1 MSNIPEVWKI
11 MPKLFLTNIP
21 HDCSELQLRQWI
33 ESRGIETAAIRVVR
47 DIVAGVSPSFGYV
60 ELKDKTRVMDA
71 VSMLNG
77 KQIGSRTIQVQ
88 ATVSTI
94 DRRTA

>member
-1 MSNIPEVWKI
+1 

-21 HDCSELQLRQWI
+21 HDCSERQLQEWI
-33 ESRGIETAAIRVVR
+33 ESRGIETSGIRVIR
-47 DIVAGVSPSFGYV
+47 DMVAGVSPSFGYV
-60 ELKDKTRVMDA
+60 ELKDKSRVRDA
-71 VSMLNG
+71 VSILNG